1 LDVKN
6 SSKFHTQSSLILFV
20 FSKFTYFYFKKATSA
35 FNILILSHFQYMK
48 KEAYNVIGVMSGT
61 SLDGV
66 DLAHIQ
72 FETKNDH
79 WKFKILESETVP
91 YNTDWVNQLKSA
103 VDFSKENLEILN
115 QNYTQLLSTI
125 IVDFIEKHQIKNL
138 DAVCSHGHTI
148 LHQPQNGLT
157 LQIGNLPEIAVLT
170 GQKVV
175 CDFRVEDVQ
184 LGGQGAPLVPIGD
197 KILFSDYDYC
207 MNLGGFSNISFEEN
221 NQRIA
226 FDISPVNTVL
236 NFYADQL
243 GLNYD
248 DKGKISSMGKINTEL
263 LSKLNALDFYQQSHP
278 KSLGFEFVKET
289 VLPLMESYKI
299 SIENKLRT
307 FTEHI
312 AIQTALALPKKKGRL
327 LISGGGAYNDFLIFC
342 IQNQLPKMTVIIPEK
357 KILEFKEA
365 LIFALLGVLKL
376 RNAINVLSSVT
387 GAKRDHSAGLI
398 YFPSETKN

>member
-1 LDVKN
+1 
-6 SSKFHTQSSLILFV
+6 
-20 FSKFTYFYFKKATSA
+20 
-35 FNILILSHFQYMK
+35 MK
-48 KEAYNVIGVMSGT
+48 KDFYDVIGVMSGT

-72 FETKNDH
+72 FEIKNEQ
-79 WKFKILESETVP
+79 WSFEILESETVA
-91 YNTDWVNQLKSA
+91 YSEDWVNQLKLA
-103 VDFSKENLEILN
+103 VDFSKEQLETLN
-115 QNYTQLLSTI
+115 KEYTQLLAEI
-125 IVDFIEKHQIKNL
+125 ISNFINKYQLSNL

-148 LHQPQNGLT
+148 LHQPQNGFT
-157 LQIGNLPEIAVLT
+157 LQIGNLPEIATLT
-170 GQKVV
+170 QQKVI

-197 KILFSDYDYC
+197 KILFANFDYC
-207 MNLGGFSNISFEEN
+207 MNLGGFSNVSFEEN

-248 DKGKISSMGKINTEL
+248 DKGKISSTGKIHTEL
-263 LSKLNALDFYQQSHP
+263 LNKLNNLNFYQEQHP
-278 KSLGFEFVKET
+278 KSLGIEFVKET
-289 VLPLMESYKI
+289 ILPLMESYKI

-312 AIQTALALPKKKGRL
+312 AIQTALALPKKQGRL
-327 LISGGGAYNDFLIFC
+327 FITGGGAYNDFLIFC
-342 IQNQLPKMTVIIPEK
+342 IQKQLPKLTIVIPEK

-376 RNAINVLSSVT
+376 RNETNVLSSVT
-387 GAKRDHSAGLI
+387 GAEKDHSSGFI
-398 YFPSETKN
+398 YQ